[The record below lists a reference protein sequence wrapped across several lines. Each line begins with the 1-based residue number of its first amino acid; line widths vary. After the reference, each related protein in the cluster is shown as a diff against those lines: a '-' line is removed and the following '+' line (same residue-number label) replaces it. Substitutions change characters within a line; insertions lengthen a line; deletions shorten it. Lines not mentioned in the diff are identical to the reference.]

1 MQRGFEMDS
10 SVSDSDSESS
20 DAFYEEMPF
29 AERCP
34 LRTVR
39 QSMLYHQRF
48 ILKQEVP
55 NPVVNDQT

>member
-20 DAFYEEMPF
+20 DESDEEPF

-55 NPVVNDQT
+55 SNPVVNNQT